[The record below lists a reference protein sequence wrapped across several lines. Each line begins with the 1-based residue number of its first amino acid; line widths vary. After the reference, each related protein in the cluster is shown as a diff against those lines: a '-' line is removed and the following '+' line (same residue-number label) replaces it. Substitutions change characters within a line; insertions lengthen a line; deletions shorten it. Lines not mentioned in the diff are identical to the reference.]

1 MVSKLSYAKRKGK
14 LIFIREGLLRKWLSL
29 ALRAFVLGQETYEGD
44 DTGLGSLAAISSD
57 IVILGCGNILF
68 GDDGFG
74 SSVAE
79 RLQNDTPLPKNV
91 SVINAGTS
99 VREIL
104 FDLVVNEKRP
114 RKIIVIDAIDANRR
128 PGEIFRINLEE
139 IPKNKV
145 DDFAVH
151 GMPTSNLLRELR
163 DYCNVEVIVIVGQVA
178 HIPDRVKPGL
188 SDVLTRSVPAA
199 VEEVLR
205 LVGE

>member
-128 PGEIFRINLEE
+128 PGEIFRIDLEE

-145 DDFAVH
+145 DDFAIH

>member
-1 MVSKLSYAKRKGK
+1 MRKPIGET
-14 LIFIREGLLRKWLSL
+14 IHIVESL
-29 ALRAFVLGQETYEGD
+29 GTVYKD
-44 DTGLGSLAAISSD
+44 KDIDT
-57 IVILGCGNILF
+57 IVLGCGNILF

-79 RLQNDTPLPKNV
+79 YLQDYTLLPNNV

-99 VREIL
+99 VRGIL

-128 PGEIFRINLEE
+128 PGEIFRIDLEE

-145 DDFAVH
+145 DDFTVH

-178 HIPDRVKPGL
+178 HIPDMVKPGL
-188 SDVLTRSVPAA
+188 SDVLSRSVPAA

>member
-1 MVSKLSYAKRKGK
+1 M
-14 LIFIREGLLRKWLSL
+14 
-29 ALRAFVLGQETYEGD
+29 D
-44 DTGLGSLAAISSD
+44 DTVPMGTEIDNDAGRCEPALQSLAAASND
-57 IVILGCGNILF
+57 ILILGCGNLLF

-79 RLQNDTPLPKNV
+79 RLQNNTLLPKSV

-104 FDLVVNEKRP
+104 FNLVVDEKRP
-114 RKIIVIDAIDANRR
+114 QKIIVIDAIDANRR
-128 PGEIFRINLEE
+128 PGEIFRIDLEE

-145 DDFAVH
+145 DDFTVH

-163 DYCNVEVIVIVGQVA
+163 DYCNVEVIVVVGQVD
-178 HIPDRVKPGL
+178 HIPEMVKPGL
-188 SDVLTRSVPAA
+188 SDALARSVPVA
-199 VEEVLR
+199 VEEVLK

>member
-1 MVSKLSYAKRKGK
+1 M
-14 LIFIREGLLRKWLSL
+14 SL

-44 DTGLGSLAAISSD
+44 DTGLGSLAAMSSD

-91 SVINAGTS
+91 SVINAGTGA
-99 VREIL
+99 REIL

-128 PGEIFRINLEE
+128 PGEIFRIDLEE

-145 DDFAVH
+145 DDFAIH

>member
-1 MVSKLSYAKRKGK
+1 MGKK
-14 LIFIREGLLRKWLSL
+14 LIRETIQAVG
-29 ALRAFVLGQETYEGD
+29 T
-44 DTGLGSLAAISSD
+44 LAAMCSD

-74 SSVAE
+74 SSVAKC
-79 RLQNDTPLPKNV
+79 LQNSQLLPRNV
-91 SVINAGTS
+91 SVIDAGTS
-99 VREIL
+99 VRGIL

-128 PGEIFRINLEE
+128 PGEIFRIDLEE

-145 DDFAVH
+145 DDFTIH
-151 GMPTSNLLRELR
+151 GMPTSNLLKELR
-163 DYCNVEVIVIVGQVA
+163 DYCDVEVIVIVGQVD
-178 HIPDRVKPGL
+178 HIPETVKPGL
-188 SDVLTRSVPAA
+188 SDALTRSVPVA